1 MSALTKEK
9 SSPYDEALRMLR
21 RLVPRGGA
29 HNASNEEQGLLCLLM
44 SECRTGESPDVQ
56 RRDATE
62 AGNVGGF

>member
-1 MSALTKEK
+1 MPKQK

-21 RLVPRGGA
+21 RLVPRGSS
-29 HNASNEEQGLLCLLM
+29 SNPVDEEQGLFCLLM